1 MNHIFFTNSSVEGH
15 LDFQFLGRVTQSV
28 SSSLEGLLEF
38 CCLTL
43 GVFFTGSLLMIASIS
58 LGIIGL
64 FNLFIWSLFRF
75 GKWYWSRN
83 FFIGYLGMSHNA
95 PSHTHSSHSSS
106 LPFLPGP
113 HFYPCVP
120 LNKRESYTKSTL
132 CCPCTPWSMVKLPV
146 AIPIN
151 NQSTDVW
158 NQKNTCN

>member
-75 GKWYWSRN
+75 GKWYRSRN
-83 FFIGYLGMSHNA
+83 FLFVIWEC
-95 PSHTHSSHSSS
+95 HTMHPVTLIPPIPPHYHSSQAHTSILVSPS
-106 LPFLPGP
+106 TKEKATPSPLCVAHALPG
-113 HFYPCVP
+113 VW
-120 LNKRESYTKSTL
+120 LNSQRPS
-132 CCPCTPWSMVKLPV
+132 P
-146 AIPIN
+146 
-151 NQSTDVW
+151 
-158 NQKNTCN
+158 